1 MPSCHALDIKT
12 DRLTELGRGQCTE
25 LAQREDGGWDVV
37 GAVHSLDH
45 LPADLRT

>member
-1 MPSCHALDIKT
+1 MSLQPSWYPLLSAGSMA
-12 DRLTELGRGQCTE
+12 EMLGT
-25 LAQREDGGWDVV
+25 LSAAQHDGGWDVV

>member
-1 MPSCHALDIKT
+1 MPSCHALDTRLVET
-12 DRLTELGRGQCTE
+12 DELGRGQCTE